1 VTVYPDGRVGALVD
15 YFSVPGPNSPPDSA
29 EGFETDL
36 MIFELQPDG
45 RWYLDE
51 VIENLEGQYGPDVT
65 GTPAA

>member
-1 VTVYPDGRVGALVD
+1 
-15 YFSVPGPNSPPDSA
+15 
-29 EGFETDL
+29 

-51 VIENLEGQYGPDVT
+51 VIENLEGQHGPDVV